1 MPHVITWAYTSNQ
14 PTVLGGLKQVF
25 KHLLQFKMDRWSNKV
40 AVVTGASSG
49 IGEAICRDLCARQV
63 IVVGLA
69 RSKERLGQIEV
80 DITASGGRFV
90 PIVCDLTVED
100 QIGAAF
106 ERIVS
111 ELGGVDILVNNAGI
125 FPNAGILEP
134 GCDAVLTKT
143 IETNLVGVISC
154 TRKAYKS
161 MSERDVDGYIINIS
175 SIAGHT
181 VSANLPGLKPFP
193 AAYFA
198 SKFGLTALTKGIAQE
213 LVFYKNSK
221 IRISNISP
229 GMVETP
235 IFTVGGFE
243 GPSKILP
250 MLQSEDVTSALV
262 YILSTPSHVQIR
274 DIILEAVGV
283 AFY

>member
-1 MPHVITWAYTSNQ
+1 
-14 PTVLGGLKQVF
+14 
-25 KHLLQFKMDRWSNKV
+25 MDRWTNKV

-49 IGEAICRDLCARQV
+49 IGEAICRDLCSRKV

-69 RSKERLGQIEV
+69 RSQDRLRQMEV
-80 DITASGGRFV
+80 EITASGGRFV
-90 PIVCDLTVED
+90 PIICDLTVDE
-100 QIGAAF
+100 QIQSAF
-106 ERIVS
+106 ERIDS

-134 GCDAVLTKT
+134 DCDAVLTKT
-143 IETNLVGVISC
+143 IETNLIGVISC

-161 MSERDVDGYIINIS
+161 MSDRDVDGYVINIS

-198 SKFGLTALTKGIAQE
+198 SKFGLTALNKAIAQE
-213 LVFYKNSK
+213 LVFYKKSK

-243 GPSKILP
+243 DPSKILP
-250 MLQSEDVTSALV
+250 MLRSEDVTSALI

-274 DIILEAVGV
+274 DIVLEAVGV